1 MATEKIGIYRRWLES
16 VPSED
21 GQPVPREQ
29 WPQKRRHHW
38 EVRWFG
44 LSGKRYSQSFPTRR
58 EAECFVR
65 QMQEKVNH
73 GKSDKPDKILLK
85 DFIEEHKKLMPGQ
98 IASSTLY
105 DQMRSL
111 RLFEKFI
118 GGHVSL
124 ANIKPRHAEAYI
136 SKRIASEVSVA
147 TVNKDI
153 RTLKRIFNLA
163 ITPRGYLHEGHNPFV
178 GIKQRKKTINDI
190 RYVTVEEYHALLSKT
205 PNDWW
210 KAFLAIAYGCGLRR
224 EEILHLTWNDIDF
237 ENKLI
242 NVRAK
247 KDTPSTLKWEPKDH
261 ENRQTPSS
269 DQALQY
275 LACLLSECK
284 EGHAYIFIPLD
295 RFKNLKKK
303 PIEYGKKAAISTLHN
318 INRDFDRICK
328 RAGVAHCTV
337 HDLRRS
343 AITNWAQ
350 LLPIQVVQQL
360 AGHSNITT
368 TRKYYLKVRTE
379 DMVKASQIINQVV
392 VVAKK

>member
-1 MATEKIGIYRRWLES
+1 MATEKIGIYRRWLGPA
-16 VPSED
+16 PSEN
-21 GQPVPREQ
+21 GRPVPKEQ

-44 LSGKRYSQSFPTRR
+44 LSGKRYSQSFPTRK
-58 EAECFVR
+58 EAEQFAR
-65 QMQEKVNH
+65 QNQEKVNH

-98 IASSTLY
+98 IASASLY
-105 DQMRSL
+105 DQIRAL
-111 RLFEKFI
+111 RFFEKFI
-118 GGHVSL
+118 GGHITL

-136 SKRIASEVSVA
+136 SNRITSGSSIS

-153 RTLKRIFNLA
+153 RTLKRVFNLA
-163 ITPRGYLHEGHNPFV
+163 ITPRGYLHEGQNPFV

-190 RYVTVEEYHALLSKT
+190 RYVTVGEYHALLSEAK
-205 PNDWW
+205 NIWW
-210 KAFLAIAYGCGLRR
+210 KAFFAIAYGCGLRR
-224 EEILHLTWNDIDF
+224 EEILHLTWKDIDF

-247 KDTPSTLKWEPKDH
+247 NDTPSTLRWEPKDH
-261 ENRQTPSS
+261 ENRTIPSTE
-269 DQALQY
+269 QALQY

-284 EGHAYIFIPLD
+284 EGHAYVFITPH
-295 RFKNLKKK
+295 RFIHLKKK
-303 PIEYGKKAAISTLHN
+303 PIAQGGKAADDT
-318 INRDFDRICK
+318 INNMNRNFGVICK
-328 RAGVAHCTV
+328 HAGITHCTI

-379 DMVKASQIINQVV
+379 DMTKAGQIINQVLI
-392 VVAKK
+392 VAKK